1 MTKALLEQCLWVL
14 LMEDSKQ
21 NKLGYKVFFLFCFFL
36 LWLIFRHSK
45 NKNAL
50 WTTQTIIRSK

>member
-21 NKLGYKVFFLFCFFL
+21 NKLGYKVFFCFVF
-36 LWLIFRHSK
+36 FSCG
-45 NKNAL
+45 
-50 WTTQTIIRSK
+50 

>member
-21 NKLGYKVFFLFCFFL
+21 HTWDITFFHFMIGKF
-36 LWLIFRHSK
+36 SYTVK
-45 NKNAL
+45 
-50 WTTQTIIRSK
+50 IRMHFGPLRQLSNPNDWG